1 MPRPLI
7 GRVGRSAGAAEH
19 RVARHRIAIALS
31 RTTSLTR
38 ATALGCV
45 VALALAGAP
54 AVAAAQASSPSV
66 ATLRAAIDATANQWF
81 AAQRHAADLD
91 QQIQILSRT
100 LADEEQ
106 HVARIRE
113 VADARAVQVYESNNQ
128 GLDTML
134 GNDPLELGRRAALIS
149 HANAAG
155 ESAIEALNNSVADLT
170 ARREHLRSARG
181 DLVRTVRELDTQRRA
196 LDADLATLQ
205 LRSGPPAG
213 RTVLAA
219 DSGPGPRVA
228 LAAAATAPGPGPG
241 PASAAIPPPRP
252 VTAPASV
259 APTRDS
265 GAVSPHHDDPFLV
278 CTRGRES
285 SGDYRVV
292 SSSGYYGAYQFAP
305 TTWNAAAS
313 HAGRL
318 DLVGVLPS
326 VASEYDQDELAWA
339 LYQWQGNSPWGGR
352 C

>member
-1 MPRPLI
+1 MPRTLI

-19 RVARHRIAIALS
+19 RVARHRIGIALS

-45 VALALAGAP
+45 VALVLAGAP
-54 AVAAAQASSPSV
+54 ALAAAQTASPSV
-66 ATLRAAIDATANQWF
+66 TTIRAAIDATANQWF
-81 AAQRHAADLD
+81 AAQRHAAELD
-91 QQIQILSRT
+91 QQIQMLSRT

-113 VADARAVQVYESNNQ
+113 IADARAVQVYESNNQ

-134 GNDPLELGRRAALIS
+134 GKDPLELGRRAALIS

-170 ARREHLRSARG
+170 ARRDHLQSARG
-181 DLVRTVRELDTQRRA
+181 DLVRTLRELDTRRRA

-205 LRSGPPAG
+205 LRTGHVAS

-219 DSGPGPRVA
+219 DSGRSPQVAPAGAPTASAPAPA
-228 LAAAATAPGPGPG
+228 LAAAPL
-241 PASAAIPPPRP
+241 P
-252 VTAPASV
+252 VSQPASV
-259 APTRDS
+259 AAPRDS

-278 CTRGRES
+278 CTRARES

-292 SSSGYYGAYQFAP
+292 SPSGYYGAYQFAP

-318 DLVGVLPS
+318 ELVGVLPS
-326 VASEYDQDELAWA
+326 VASEYDQDEIAWT